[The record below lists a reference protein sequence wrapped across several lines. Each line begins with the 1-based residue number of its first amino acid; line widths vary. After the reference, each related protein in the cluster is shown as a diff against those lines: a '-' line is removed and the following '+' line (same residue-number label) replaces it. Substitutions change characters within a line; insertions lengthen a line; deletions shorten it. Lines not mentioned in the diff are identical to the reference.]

1 MGSNLLHVREKGV
14 ATAKRVS
21 SGEITGDN
29 IGNQTKIERVPSLP
43 EPMRSLAP
51 RGQKRPRI
59 VVQHQ
64 PTKTPMDK
72 ALEASHSLWSDDQ
85 E

>member
-51 RGQKRPRI
+51 RGQKRP
-59 VVQHQ
+59 
-64 PTKTPMDK
+64 
-72 ALEASHSLWSDDQ
+72 
-85 E
+85 